1 MLFTYFELQK
11 RRSHVLTF
19 DIFFFTEEAE
29 LDCLTIST
37 ISTLLFRINLLGHYL
52 QEDH

>member
-19 DIFFFTEEAE
+19 DIFFFTEEAV
-29 LDCLTIST
+29 LANCLTV
-37 ISTLLFRINLLGHYL
+37 STLLFWIILLEHYS